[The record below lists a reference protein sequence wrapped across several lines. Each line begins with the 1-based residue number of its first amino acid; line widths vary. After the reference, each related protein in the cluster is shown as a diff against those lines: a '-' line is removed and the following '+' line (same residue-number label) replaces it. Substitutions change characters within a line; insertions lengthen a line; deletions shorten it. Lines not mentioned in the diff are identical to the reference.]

1 MFDRE
6 VTTPPPPP
14 SEIHVFLPA
23 FRSHHLLPLLLLLHS
38 PHSSLR
44 TAKRK
49 EKGPNEPGNPQLSK
63 TEQREGK
70 DEMR

>member
-1 MFDRE
+1 M
-6 VTTPPPPP
+6 
-14 SEIHVFLPA
+14 FLPA
-23 FRSHHLLPLLLLLHS
+23 FHSHNLLPLLLLLHS